1 MTAQEN
7 RASLWATLPVS
18 LRAII
23 AGIVIALIPA
33 NVWPL
38 LLLSVA
44 VPVAASV
51 EVVFLGLYIW
61 WASGGGPPHRTRA
74 ARGRAFRSARLSG
87 AQCFWVVIG
96 ALFFAATIHAA
107 IVLLFRFVPFPAAAF
122 RRGYD
127 LSFIPSLPM
136 RWIAVVV
143 SATSAAVCEET
154 GFRGYLQQPIE
165 QCHGATIAILVSSFF
180 FMLLHLTKGLGD
192 DRDGADSVWGGRAAW
207 ASRVVVGI
215 SYSKH
220 DRPRRNGHWAVCL
233 LVDRH
238 RGQLHRAADYGD
250 GCRPAFPNR
259 MRRLSGHTYYCAARG
274 LAAKANQSLQPNRR
288 RSQMTVIEIK
298 PHRWGWKVFEAP
310 GVEPVFPQKDHA
322 IDYAPSRACATPRE
336 KSRRLSAPC
345 GAIH

>member
-18 LRAII
+18 LRAIV

-33 NVWPL
+33 SVWPL
-38 LLLSVA
+38 LLLSVG

-61 WASGGGPPHRTRA
+61 WASGGGPPYRTRA
-74 ARGRAFRSARLSG
+74 ARGRAFRSARLSA
-87 AQCFWVVIG
+87 AQCFWGVIG

-136 RWIAVVV
+136 RWLAVVV

-154 GFRGYLQQPIE
+154 GFRGYMQQPIE

-180 FMLLHLTKGLGD
+180 FTLLHLTK
-192 DRDGADSVWGGRAAW
+192 AW
-207 ASRVVVGI
+207 AMIGMVPIVFGAGVLLGLLAWSSGSLIPSMIGHVVMDIGLFAYWWTGI
-215 SYSKH
+215 AGNFTARTITETGVDQPFLITCAVLAVTLIIVLLAVWRNEATNHSSY
-220 DRPRRNGHWAVCL
+220 P
-233 LVDRH
+233 
-238 RGQLHRAADYGD
+238 
-250 GCRPAFPNR
+250 PAISNE
-259 MRRLSGHTYYCAARG
+259 
-274 LAAKANQSLQPNRR
+274 SL
-288 RSQMTVIEIK
+288 
-298 PHRWGWKVFEAP
+298 
-310 GVEPVFPQKDHA
+310 
-322 IDYAPSRACATPRE
+322 
-336 KSRRLSAPC
+336 
-345 GAIH
+345 